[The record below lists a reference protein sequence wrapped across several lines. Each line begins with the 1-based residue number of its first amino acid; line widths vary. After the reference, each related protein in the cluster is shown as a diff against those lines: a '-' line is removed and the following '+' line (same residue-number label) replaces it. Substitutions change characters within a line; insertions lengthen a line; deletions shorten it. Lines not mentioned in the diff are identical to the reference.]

1 MFCGN
6 CGHKIEDGEAFCGN
20 CGQAVSRTQK
30 VQEVDIAKLIKKL
43 PFKQIGYGVLVVLFV
58 ALLIW
63 SFIDMSNPDNDLLDI
78 SSMREA
84 YAASQQAVSDSLL
97 APTSAEF
104 PKFDSKYVTRNF
116 GEYTFYG
123 RPCYVYTVNAYV
135 DAQNTYGVLV
145 RSYYSVDIIFP
156 EGREKGEFYYEN
168 LQID

>member
-43 PFKQIGYGVLVVLFV
+43 PFKQIGYGVLVVLFA
-58 ALLIW
+58 ALLIY
-63 SFIDMSNPDNDLLDI
+63 SALSDDNPELNI
-78 SSMREA
+78 SSKREA
-84 YAASQQAVSDSLL
+84 YSASQEAVSDSLL
-97 APTSAEF
+97 VPTSAEF
-104 PKFDSKYVTRNF
+104 PKFDSKYVTRKS